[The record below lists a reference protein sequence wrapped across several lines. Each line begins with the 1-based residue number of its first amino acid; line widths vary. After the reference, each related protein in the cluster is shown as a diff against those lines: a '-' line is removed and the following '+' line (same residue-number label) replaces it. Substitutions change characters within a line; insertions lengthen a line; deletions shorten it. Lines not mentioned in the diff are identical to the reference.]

1 LVKGNH
7 TDKCTHD
14 HFAPYWALALVLL
27 GATGLATIWVDLGAF
42 WKGYVLDMTG
52 PAWSYILF
60 RGLYTGY
67 AENAWRRFFT
77 PGRTLAAFLLVLA
90 GIEGMQYLSIYEATF
105 DPWDFLA
112 YGSVLIPL
120 YFLDAYQQTR

>member
-1 LVKGNH
+1 
-7 TDKCTHD
+7 
-14 HFAPYWALALVLL
+14 
-27 GATGLATIWVDLGAF
+27 VDLGAF